1 MIISIIT
8 DIFLTVNSQISKFV
22 QITSIQ
28 LDRPVLACLPGSLW
42 RLINERS
49 CIAIYHVRKVYMSKD
64 FAYKMLSC
72 AATLP
77 ECKQACGFCS
87 QLQVFPLGF

>member
-8 DIFLTVNSQISKFV
+8 DIFLTVNSQIPKFV
-22 QITSIQ
+22 QVTGIQ
-28 LDRPVLACLPGSLW
+28 LDWPVLARLPGSLW
-42 RLINERS
+42 RLINGRS
-49 CIAIYHVRKVYMSKD
+49 CIAIRHVRKVCAESKD

-77 ECKQACGFCS
+77 
-87 QLQVFPLGF
+87 

>member
-22 QITSIQ
+22 QTTGIQ
-28 LDRPVLACLPGSLW
+28 SDWPMLACLPGSLW

-49 CIAIYHVRKVYMSKD
+49 CIAIYHARKVYMSKD